1 MCAGPARCDSNKFY
15 FFIIPYK
22 GAEFL
27 IIRRLEEIQATLRL
41 LSLHMQAYVEDL
53 AERLS
58 SQHPGLVIVVGKGY
72 QTGKAPEQLMSETV
86 GALSAQTGN
95 VS

>member
-1 MCAGPARCDSNKFY
+1 
-15 FFIIPYK
+15 
-22 GAEFL
+22 
-27 IIRRLEEIQATLRL
+27 
-41 LSLHMQAYVEDL
+41 MQAYVEDL

-58 SQHPGLVIVVGKGY
+58 SQHPSLVIVVGKGY